1 MLLRVSYSLLSSHQV
16 TAKNNGYIWR
26 CTIIIC
32 IRYFWQLPDDC
43 SARSMKLWVA
53 INVFDQ
59 IIQLCKSIYIY
70 IYTDSVIDLS
80 QWDTK
85 ILVVSFLWVL
95 LLMDYSGES
104 RLLMECREAIF
115 VDKSAIDFLIF
126 LLFFSKKFPIFPI
139 FSIRS
144 FLFSYFVEQ
153 PCHWTP
159 WQNFFVYM
167 PRVVN
172 R

>member
-1 MLLRVSYSLLSSHQV
+1 
-16 TAKNNGYIWR
+16 
-26 CTIIIC
+26 
-32 IRYFWQLPDDC
+32 
-43 SARSMKLWVA
+43 
-53 INVFDQ
+53 
-59 IIQLCKSIYIY
+59 
-70 IYTDSVIDLS
+70 
-80 QWDTK
+80 
-85 ILVVSFLWVL
+85 
-95 LLMDYSGES
+95 MDYSGES

-139 FSIRS
+139 FSIPS